1 MVTEETDITERLAKF
16 ETANTCGKL
25 FSVNVAGHLTSDDM
39 FLEKEK
45 KRLTTEK
52 NKCMRLMNIKKKAKK
67 VLKKKGDVLPWE

>member
-1 MVTEETDITERLAKF
+1 
-16 ETANTCGKL
+16 
-25 FSVNVAGHLTSDDM
+25 VNVAGHLTSDDM